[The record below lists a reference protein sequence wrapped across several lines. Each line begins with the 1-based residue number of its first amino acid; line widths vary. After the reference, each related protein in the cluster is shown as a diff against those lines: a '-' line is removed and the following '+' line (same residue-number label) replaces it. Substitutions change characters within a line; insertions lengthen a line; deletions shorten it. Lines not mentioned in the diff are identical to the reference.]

1 MLGNRDPT
9 RKNTFIEMLGL
20 TKNLKKFS
28 LKYYVTE
35 PAFMMVSL
43 PKTATS
49 MVYANDYWKV
59 TFTL

>member
-20 TKNLKKFS
+20 NKNLKKFF

-49 MVYANDYWKV
+49 MVYANDY
-59 TFTL
+59 